1 MERILQKCFTA
12 EGKNALKQRMEK
24 SCAWNFW
31 FAGSAIHHAIE
42 HTLYLRTT
50 QKNSMVLFK
59 IAAKEHPS
67 RIFNL
72 GQDSFSTITSPAP
85 NRISSKSQEKVGTK
99 QPRRFSNYISIYI
112 WSSNKSER
120 YFQAGQLFSCF
131 SSHYTNR
138 GWESSVYLFRW
149 APNCW
154 DFCN

>member
-42 HTLYLRTT
+42 HTLYLRKM
-50 QKNSMVLFK
+50 QKNLTVSFK
-59 IAAKEHPS
+59 ITKNW
-67 RIFNL
+67 IFNL
-72 GQDSFSTITSPAP
+72 GQDSLFTTTSPAP

-99 QPRRFSNYISIYI
+99 QPRSFSNYISIYN
-112 WSSNKSER
+112 WNSNKSER

-149 APNCW
+149 APNCSN
-154 DFCN
+154 FCN